1 MEEIISKP
9 PIIPNSTPIPNGT
22 LNIDWNPDMVIHWII
37 IYILM
42 FIVGSIVTAFSQ
54 IETASSTENGGGSL
68 DLLLSPFKIFQVAG
82 QAVTSEV
89 GKQFQEVGSGMN
101 VISSAMGTIQ
111 ESIKGLQ
118 TIVRTF
124 YTMINTFVDAFQRQ
138 LMGLFTG
145 IFGAVGKIK
154 LIFMSI
160 GDTMTAMMY
169 ILMTSL
175 NLSNSIMNGPP
186 GRAMKSMVNIANAF

>member
-1 MEEIISKP
+1 MD
-9 PIIPNSTPIPNGT
+9 IPVANPVVTPVDS
-22 LNIDWNPDMVIHWII
+22 LWNPDMVVHWII
-37 IYILM
+37 LYLLIMILGMM
-42 FIVGSIVTAFSQ
+42 FTAYLKVQAESSSQ
-54 IETASSTENGGGSL
+54 NGGGGL
-68 DLLLSPFKIFQVAG
+68 DLIMSPFKLFQVAG
-82 QAVTSEV
+82 NAVTNEV
-89 GKQFQEVGSGMN
+89 GTQFKEVGNGMS
-101 VISSAMGTIQ
+101 VISAGMGAIQ

-124 YTMINTFVDAFQRQ
+124 YTMINTFVDSFQRQ

-186 GRAMKSMVNIANAF
+186 GKAMKSMVDIANAF